1 MSAYI
6 YELVPGFAASCA
18 ALIIGTKLSGGAD
31 VETVKIYEM
40 YTAKIKEN
48 KRQG

>member
-18 ALIIGTKLSGGAD
+18 ALIIGTKLSGGAV